1 MDANVEQVIAV
12 ATLTTEI
19 LGQAGEAMNTYLVG
33 VSGYLLVAYFIGK
46 DLSPLQAMIITV
58 LFVTF
63 CAGNTFAVY
72 QYFESAVHFG
82 HTYGEGRAPK
92 MAGEYVASI
101 FSLGILAS
109 LKFMW
114 DVRHPKA
121 V

>member
-1 MDANVEQVIAV
+1 VEANVEQVIAV
-12 ATLTTEI
+12 ANLTTEI
-19 LGQAGEAMNTYLVG
+19 LGQAQEAMNIYLAG
-33 VSGYLLVAYFIGK
+33 VSGYLLVAYFLGK

-72 QYFESAVHFG
+72 QYFEAAVHFG
-82 HTYGEGRAPK
+82 HTYGEGRAPT
-92 MAGEYVASI
+92 MAGEYVALV

-114 DVRHPKA
+114 DVRHGKTE
-121 V
+121 